1 MGAEM
6 TYGKR
11 VVTAL
16 AQSVA
21 RVTSAPP
28 PEEPLLQRFDRY
40 FEVIEADTPELIEKV
55 HQIRYTVY
63 CVETG
68 FESAAENA
76 NGLEKDNFDGH
87 AVHALLIHRSSNQA
101 MGTVRLVL
109 PLADAPQRSFAIQA
123 VSDEPVI
130 KNATAFPLLRTAE
143 ISRFCISRQF
153 RRRAT
158 DTLYDQEGNE
168 PTASD
173 NPAERRNGP
182 LMRLGLMQAIVGM
195 SFRRGMTHWC
205 AVMEPQLMRMLHAMG
220 ICFTPIGPQV
230 QYHGVRQP
238 CTGNIRQMLDGL
250 KRERPDFWEV
260 ITSGGAFAP

>member
-1 MGAEM
+1 MSTEITHRNRA
-6 TYGKR
+6 
-11 VVTAL
+11 VTGL
-16 AQSVA
+16 TQSVA
-21 RVTSAPP
+21 RMTSPAP

-40 FEVIEADTPELIEKV
+40 FEVIEANTPELVETA
-55 HQIRYTVY
+55 HQIRYRVY

-68 FESAAENA
+68 FERAAENA

-87 AVHALLIHRSSNQA
+87 SVHALLIHRTSGQA

-109 PLADAPQRSFAIQA
+109 PLADAPERSFAIQA
-123 VSDEPVI
+123 VTDEPVI
-130 KNATAFPLLRTAE
+130 KNATAFPLLATAE

-158 DTLYDQEGNE
+158 DTLYDQDGNE

-182 LMRLGLMQAIVGM
+182 LMRLGLMQVLLQM
-195 SFRRGMTHWC
+195 SAQHGITHWC
-205 AVMEPQLMRMLHAMG
+205 AVMEPTLLRMLARMG
-220 ICFTPIGPQV
+220 IRFTPIGPLV

-260 ITSGGAFAP
+260 ITVGGVFVP